1 MDSSITTKRLLI
13 ELEQAG
19 IELRLDGDKLM
30 VKGGQQDTALHR
42 KISQCQDEI
51 VYALQHVP
59 GEVMSYYRPRLL
71 KGIRYM
77 EDTLHRLK
85 RDPENKKL
93 MFQLVNNMA
102 LWAQIDDEMRRLYPE
117 FKGCPVDSC
126 TSKVPVR
133 CVYCATDNKEWRL
146 T

>member
-13 ELEQAG
+13 ELEEAG

-30 VKGGQQDTALHR
+30 VKGGDRDTALHR

-51 VYALQHVP
+51 VYALQHIP
-59 GEVMSYYRPRLL
+59 GEVFSYYRPRLL
-71 KGIRYM
+71 KVIGYM

-85 RDPENKKL
+85 GDPENKKL

-117 FKGCPVDSC
+117 FKDCPIDGC

-133 CVYCATDNKEWRL
+133 CVHCASKREEWKL